1 MKIQLIVL
9 IFVLR
14 VKFHFLLQ
22 KLHVCHQVG
31 WGQRLAGQMSPN
43 ESWVLLCRWRQTC
56 HREFC
61 RSIRAAL
68 ISRSG
73 AAPPS
78 RVLGSDRIDLSQKYS
93 HHYRNDS
100 SCLTCNLCIKGFEAA
115 LSGTSD
121 RWKEQLCFL
130 LIPWWRNIA
139 HEVDIMR
146 AVVLYICAFRLLLM

>member
-1 MKIQLIVL
+1 MTS
-9 IFVLR
+9 R
-14 VKFHFLLQ
+14 
-22 KLHVCHQVG
+22 

-43 ESWVLLCRWRQTC
+43 ESWVLLCRWRQRVTESFAGPSERLSLAEAVLRH
-56 HREFC
+56 HRE
-61 RSIRAAL
+61 SWGLTAL
-68 ISRSG
+68 IWARNT
-73 AAPPS
+73 
-78 RVLGSDRIDLSQKYS
+78 

-130 LIPWWRNIA
+130 LTPWWRNVA
-139 HEVDIMR
+139 HEVGIMR